1 MRLRQS
7 ALAPSRCS
15 AQVLGGRY
23 RLDAVIGSGGAG
35 DVHRGFDLRLKRRVA
50 VKVFRGGAG
59 GDQEDGFH
67 NEAVIL
73 ARLRHPGLVT
83 VYDAGR
89 HDGRAYLVMEL
100 IEGPTL
106 KTRIATGAL
115 TPGETAALGAGLA
128 RALAHAHDAGI
139 VHRDVKPSNIILDT
153 SGRPHLTDFGISRLL
168 DATTRTTTG
177 TLVGTA
183 AYLSPEQVL
192 GRPVGPPADVYAL
205 GLVLL
210 ECVTSRL
217 EYDGTPLEAAI
228 ARLHRRPELPGTLPA
243 RFAAL
248 LADMTA
254 LDAEARPSA
263 DDCALTLAA
272 LAESDGPV
280 AVPSPAEVT
289 SLVPEQ
295 VPAWADRTH
304 PHAPHTTGT
313 AAAKAAP
320 ARGRRLAAGTAAALA
335 AAVAATAATV
345 VASDG
350 SAHHAAARAVSSPS
364 ARADAPGAS
373 DPGHEAE
380 SAPVNLSA
388 RDVPAGR
395 LPDPTSSRT
404 PGSAPAVPSRASA
417 AGTGAAHG
425 TTAPP
430 PPGTAQGTPGGGVT
444 RVSETVSHGTRGPAG
459 SGEGPG
465 KPQKAEEAHQKKAD
479 EKKADE
485 KKAGEKKAG
494 EKKAGEKKA
503 GKNETG
509 KNEAGK
515 KKAH

>member
-7 ALAPSRCS
+7 ALAPLRCS
-15 AQVLGGRY
+15 AHVLGGRY

-50 VKVFRGGAG
+50 VKVFRTGAD
-59 GDQEDGFH
+59 GDAEDGFH

-106 KTRIATGAL
+106 KARIATGSLA
-115 TPGETAALGAGLA
+115 PGETAALGAGLA

-139 VHRDVKPSNIILDT
+139 VHRDVKPSNIILDA

-168 DATTRTTTG
+168 DATTRTATG

-228 ARLHRRPELPGTLPA
+228 ARLHRRPELPGSLPTE
-243 RFAAL
+243 FAAL

-254 LDAEARPSA
+254 LDADARPSA
-263 DDCALTLAA
+263 EDCVRTLAA
-272 LAESDGPV
+272 LAEADGPR
-280 AVPSPAEVT
+280 AVPPPAEVT

-313 AAAKAAP
+313 AAPKAVP
-320 ARGRRLAAGTAAALA
+320 ARGRRLVAGTAAVLA
-335 AAVAATAATV
+335 AAVAATVA
-345 VASDG
+345 ASDG
-350 SAHHAAARAVSSPS
+350 SAHQAAARAMSSPS
-364 ARADAPGAS
+364 VKADAPGAS
-373 DPGHEAE
+373 APGHEAG
-380 SAPVNLSA
+380 SAPVKLSA

-395 LPDPTSSRT
+395 LPGSTPSQT
-404 PGSAPAVPSRASA
+404 PGSAPAVPSRSPAVGTDA
-417 AGTGAAHG
+417 AYG

-430 PPGTAQGTPGGGVT
+430 SPTASQDTPGSGVT
-444 RVSETVSHGTRGPAG
+444 RASGTASHGNRGAAR
-459 SGEGPG
+459 SGERPG
-465 KPQKAEEAHQKKAD
+465 KPQKAEEAHQKKAGK
-479 EKKADE
+479 KKA
-485 KKAGEKKAG
+485 
-494 EKKAGEKKA
+494 
-503 GKNETG
+503 G